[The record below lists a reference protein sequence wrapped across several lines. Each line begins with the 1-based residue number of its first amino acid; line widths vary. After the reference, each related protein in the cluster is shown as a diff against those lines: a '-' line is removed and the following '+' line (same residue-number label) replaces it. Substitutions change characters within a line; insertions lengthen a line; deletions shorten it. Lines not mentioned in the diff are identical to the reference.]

1 MEPDATEA
9 DKLHLIMVCAD
20 ELAPRYGLEPEE
32 LWGAGW
38 LGIRVAEAK
47 WEGKGPFLAFARR
60 CIEMLM
66 LKEVTELYG
75 RRRRLLSGGTAK
87 TRW

>member
-38 LGIRVAEAK
+38 LGVRVAEAT
-47 WEGKGPFLAFARR
+47 WVQGRPFLPLARE
-60 CIEMLM
+60 CIKVFMR
-66 LKEVTELYG
+66 KEVDYLYG
-75 RRRRLLSGGTAK
+75 RRRRFLTGGTEK
-87 TRW
+87 NP